1 MEDAKK
7 PPSALVKVYAAQQLL
22 EAQMMKALLED
33 GGVPAIVGDEAL
45 ELLAYGLVSVRS
57 GTCYDVLVPADRLK
71 DAQAILERPRGPDW
85 VCPDCG
91 EKIDGVFDACWKC
104 GHERE

>member
-1 MEDAKK
+1 MKDGKK
-7 PPSALVKVYAAQQLL
+7 PPSDLVKVYHARQMV
-22 EAQMMKALLED
+22 EAQMIKAILED

-45 ELLAYGLVSVRS
+45 DQLAFGAVSVRS
-57 GTCYDVLVPADRLK
+57 GLSYDVLVPADRVEE
-71 DAQAILERPRGPDW
+71 ARAILERPRGPDW
-85 VCPDCG
+85 TCPKCG

>member
-1 MEDAKK
+1 MKDGKK
-7 PPSALVKVYAAQQLL
+7 PASDLVKVYGAQQML
-22 EAQMMKALLED
+22 EAQMIKALLED
-33 GGVPAIVGDEAL
+33 GGVPAVVSDEAL

-57 GTCYDVLVPADRLK
+57 STSYDVLVPADRVQ

-85 VCPDCG
+85 VCPKCG

-104 GHERE
+104 GHEQG